1 MSSTRELSVALDY
14 SGVKHGKVGTVLPPP
29 PSPLSVFAAFFH
41 RSSTKACRCTKL
53 NVAEACFVARVCSTA
68 S

>member
-41 RSSTKACRCTKL
+41 RSSTKACRCTTTVAKL
-53 NVAEACFVARVCSTA
+53 KHVVALAKHC
-68 S
+68 